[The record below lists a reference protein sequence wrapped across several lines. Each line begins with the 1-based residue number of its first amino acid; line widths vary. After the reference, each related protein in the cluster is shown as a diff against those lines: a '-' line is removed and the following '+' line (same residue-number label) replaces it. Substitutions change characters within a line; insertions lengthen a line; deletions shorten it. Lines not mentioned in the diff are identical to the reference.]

1 MITFDFE
8 KSKENINIKT
18 PKIPSKLNKE
28 TPKKRVSN
36 AWKAAMK
43 YQGCF
48 DKEEVIKF
56 AHS

>member
-1 MITFDFE
+1 M
-8 KSKENINIKT
+8 SRANINT
-18 PKIPSKLNKE
+18 TKIPSRLNKE
-28 TPKKRVSN
+28 TPKKRVSK

>member
-1 MITFDFE
+1 MSRANNNTT
-8 KSKENINIKT
+8 KS
-18 PKIPSKLNKE
+18 PSKSTKE
-28 TPKKRVSN
+28 TPKKRVSK
-36 AWKAAMK
+36 AWKATMK

>member
-1 MITFDFE
+1 MKTTKQATKIT
-8 KSKENINIKT
+8 KES
-18 PKIPSKLNKE
+18 PQ
-28 TPKKRVSN
+28 KKVSR

>member
-1 MITFDFE
+1 MKTT
-8 KSKENINIKT
+8 KLSTKLTKEA
-18 PKIPSKLNKE
+18 PQ
-28 TPKKRVSN
+28 KRVSK

>member
-1 MITFDFE
+1 MVT
-8 KSKENINIKT
+8 NTIKN
-18 PKIPSKLNKE
+18 NKPAAIS
-28 TPKKRVSN
+28 TKQAPPKKVSK

-48 DKEEVIKF
+48 DRDEVIKF